1 MITIKVNQEI
11 HQLSETLT
19 VVAFVRFININTNG
33 IAIAINSSVVKKAD
47 WSFRVLQ
54 NSDELLI
61 ITSTQG
67 G

>member
-11 HQLSETLT
+11 HQFSEILT
-19 VVAFVRFININTNG
+19 VAALVRFININTNG
-33 IAIAINSSVVKKAD
+33 IAIAINSNVVKKTD

-54 NSDELLI
+54 NSDEVLI
-61 ITSTQG
+61 IKSTQG

>member
-11 HQLSETLT
+11 HHFSETLT
-19 VVAFVRFININTNG
+19 VAALVRFININTNG
-33 IAIAINSSVVKKAD
+33 IAIAINSNVVKKTD

-54 NSDELLI
+54 NSDEVLI

>member
-11 HQLSETLT
+11 HQFSETLT
-19 VVAFVRFININTNG
+19 LAAFVRFININTNG
-33 IAIAINSSVVKKAD
+33 IAIAVNSNVVKKID

-54 NSDELLI
+54 NSDEVLI
-61 ITSTQG
+61 IKSTQG

>member
-11 HQLSETLT
+11 HQFSEILT
-19 VVAFVRFININTNG
+19 VAALVRFININTNG
-33 IAIAINSSVVKKAD
+33 IAIAINSNVVKKTD

-54 NSDELLI
+54 NSDEVLI